1 MWEGNAMKKKIIS
14 IVAMF
19 LASSLLFCVVLLAA
33 LPKGKYLE
41 KISLNI
47 DTRISEKYTNMDIYS
62 ESFEERNISIDKN
75 EKDGYTYTFK
85 ENSVC
90 YLKKMNG
97 ALTVAI
103 SNAQDGSRTEYKAS
117 IKTFYPFKALSLI
130 EIYNDNITVSYKYN
144 FWCWYLLLEI
154 PTVGIF
160 TLITITK
167 KRKSK
172 CDYAIL

>member
-1 MWEGNAMKKKIIS
+1 MKKKIIS

-41 KISLNI
+41 KIINI

-117 IKTFYPFKALSLI
+117 IKT
-130 EIYNDNITVSYKYN
+130 
-144 FWCWYLLLEI
+144 
-154 PTVGIF
+154 
-160 TLITITK
+160 
-167 KRKSK
+167 
-172 CDYAIL
+172 

>member
-1 MWEGNAMKKKIIS
+1 MKKKIIS

-47 DTRISEKYTNMDIYS
+47 DTKASEKYTNMDIYS
-62 ESFEERNISIDKN
+62 DSFEERNISIN
-75 EKDGYTYTFK
+75 ENVKDGYTYDFK
-85 ENSVC
+85 ENSIG

-97 ALTVAI
+97 TLTVALL
-103 SNAQDGSRTEYKAS
+103 NAGIRAEYRAE
-117 IKTFYPFKALSLI
+117 IKTFYPFKTLSLI
-130 EIYNDNITVSYKYN
+130 EIHNDDITVSYKYN

-154 PTVGIF
+154 PTVVVF
-160 TLITITK
+160 TLIIITK
-167 KRKSK
+167 KRKS
-172 CDYAIL
+172 I